1 MTWKK
6 NINHSVNCTLN
17 PGKLWNLS
25 RQQNNK
31 LGYIFKMFYPP
42 LISKL
47 GGKNQT
53 YETQSESISTNQ
65 HDCDHDSI
73 IICKISKAE
82 YI

>member
-1 MTWKK
+1 MKK
-6 NINHSVNCTLN
+6 KTLTTVLIVPLTRVNYETYQDS
-17 PGKLWNLS
+17 KTI
-25 RQQNNK
+25 K
-31 LGYIFKMFYPP
+31 LGYVLLMFYPP

-53 YETQSESISTNQ
+53 YETQSECISTNQ